1 MPLVNRQ
8 QLLTEAQDI
17 ENLVHGLLKVFSL
30 RIGIVT
36 RRAFREAHVLDLIA
50 GVQTLLAIT
59 EPMLRALCLA
69 ASSVGRGRPTSSD
82 AS

>member
-36 RRAFREAHVLDLIA
+36 RRVFW
-50 GVQTLLAIT
+50 T
-59 EPMLRALCLA
+59 
-69 ASSVGRGRPTSSD
+69 
-82 AS
+82 